1 MAVITKDAGVSRA
14 NLELVSG
21 EVTALSFAKSYEYYA
36 VRNDGEND
44 FYISTEDSACT
55 PNGDNVVCVK
65 ASDSYVHHNGLGK
78 EGNVYFSGNGAVT
91 VIGQDTGENPFKTSW
106 KGGGKG
112 VVNFNNMPVKSGLRV
127 AFDCNTVYDDLSVWK
142 NSIKGRPPMTLQ
154 NANKCYDGSVVF
166 ETGNDIYGS
175 SACGVCVDDE
185 TISDFTVYLI
195 SKVEYGG
202 SSNPYFFD
210 MALNN
215 SDKLA
220 FARSGS
226 TLCFWVKDGTKY
238 STSAKIFNGY
248 GILAV
253 TQLNGA
259 TTVYFNGDKV
269 ETVSLSADN
278 YNTYGI
284 PYFTALDRN
293 YIYDVSV
300 KCIVV
305 AKGAH
310 SEDEISRNTRWL
322 NEQYKINSIFVA
334 DDICL
339 PNSIYEQGEV
349 WSDTP
354 ADNVSVVD
362 LSTPV
367 TFGDYTANSAVK
379 IYGAGNNSITYG
391 WNFTINV
398 PENDEKEYSLLIG
411 VSAEG
416 NTCDLAYVEV
426 NGAQIGSYTTTSGTL
441 TKHSIPLN
449 LSEGQ
454 NTVTVKYKKDSSS
467 SKGDD
472 CVYIYG
478 YGIGHYEF

>member
-1 MAVITKDAGVSRA
+1 MADCYIVRRG
-14 NLELVSG
+14 G
-21 EVTALSFAKSYEYYA
+21 GTASK
-36 VRNDGEND
+36 
-44 FYISTEDSACT
+44 
-55 PNGDNVVCVK
+55 K
-65 ASDSYVHHNGLGK
+65 
-78 EGNVYFSGNGAVT
+78 GAV
-91 VIGQDTGENPFKTSW
+91 
-106 KGGGKG
+106 
-112 VVNFNNMPVKSGLRV
+112 NFDEMPVKSGLRV
-127 AFDCNTVYDDLSVWK
+127 AFDCNTVSDDLSVWE

-226 TLCFWVKDGTKY
+226 TLSFWVKGSTKY

-259 TTVYFNGDKV
+259 TTVYFNGDNI
-269 ETVSLSADN
+269 ETESLPAAE

-284 PYFTALDRN
+284 PYFTPLDRS

-300 KCIVV
+300 KCIVI
-305 AKGAH
+305 AKGVH
-310 SEDEISRNTRWL
+310 SEDEIIQNTRWL
-322 NEQYKINSIFVA
+322 NEQYKVNPIFIV

-339 PNSIYEQGEV
+339 PNSIYEQGEA

-354 ADNVSVVD
+354 ADNVSVVE

-367 TFGDYTANSAVK
+367 TIGEYTANSAVK
-379 IYGAGNNSITYG
+379 IYGAGNDSITYG

-398 PENDEKEYSLLIG
+398 PENDNKAYRLHIG
-411 VSAEG
+411 VSSEG
-416 NTCDLAYVEV
+416 NSYDLAYVEV
-426 NGAQIGSYTTTSGTL
+426 NGTQIGSYTTTSGTL

-449 LSEGQ
+449 LSAGE
-454 NTVTVKYKKDSSS
+454 NTVTVKYKKDGSS

-478 YGIGHYEF
+478 YGIGHYGF